1 MSEDDVNQ
9 ASPSPDVSRLP
20 DPGPSAGPR
29 IYVEDSRA
37 LPLVSVA
44 IALRSGASSDPPGKE
59 GLTRVMVRMLRR
71 GCRGFSSH
79 EFEETIDA
87 LGAELSADVSSS
99 VITLHADVISR
110 SLDRLVDILATMM
123 AEPTFDDV
131 ELGKLLR
138 ETQGEIVE
146 ARDSDRS
153 LATRHFRRL
162 VFEDHPYGRR
172 VGGTIPSVL
181 ALSQSDVRAH
191 HALHF
196 TRGNVALAFAGDV
209 REGHAVELGERLLSR
224 LPAGPP
230 ASSALAAPQRRGKR
244 RLVFVDKPERTQ
256 TQILMGEVG
265 SHPRDADHIPLH
277 VATTIFG
284 GTFTSRMMRS
294 IRSERGWS
302 YGAYAR
308 LPYDKER
315 DAFSMWTF
323 PAAKDAAECIALEL
337 DLLTAWREKGISG
350 RELAF
355 AKRYLVRSHAFDVDT
370 PQKRVHQRLDVDLF
384 DLPADYHTHYVDHVQ
399 SVTLDEVNEATRHRI
414 STDDLVVAVVG
425 THAEIGE
432 AVANAVPGL
441 AKVEVVAYDAE

>member
-1 MSEDDVNQ
+1 MSEDDVSH
-9 ASPSPDVSRLP
+9 APSHVEETKPSRALAN
-20 DPGPSAGPR
+20 GEPR
-29 IYVEDSRA
+29 IFVEDSRA
-37 LPLVSVA
+37 LPLVSIAV
-44 IALRSGASSDPPGKE
+44 ALRSGAASDPVGKD

-71 GCRGFSSH
+71 GCRGMSSH
-79 EFEETIDA
+79 EFEETVDA
-87 LGAELSADVSSS
+87 LGAEISADVSSS

-110 SLDRLVDILATMM
+110 SLDRVVDLMAKMM

-146 ARDSDRS
+146 ARDNDRS

-162 VFEDHPYGRR
+162 VFENHAYGRR

-181 ALSQSDVRAH
+181 GLTQADVRAC
-191 HALHF
+191 HARHF
-196 TRGNVALAFAGDV
+196 QRGNIAIAFAGDV
-209 REGHAVELGERLLSR
+209 REARAAELAQRLVGA
-224 LPAGPP
+224 LPAGSAVPSEI
-230 ASSALAAPQRRGKR
+230 ASPERQGKR

-256 TQILMGEVG
+256 TQILLGEVG
-265 SHPRDADHIPLH
+265 SHPRDTDHIALH

-284 GTFTSRMMRS
+284 GTFTSRMMRA
-294 IRSERGWS
+294 IRSDRGWS

-308 LPYDKER
+308 LPYDKQR

-323 PAAKDAAECIALEL
+323 PAAKDAAACIALEL
-337 DLLTAWREKGISG
+337 ELLQAWREKGISA

-355 AKRYLVRSHAFDVDT
+355 AKRYLVRSHAFDIDT
-370 PQKRVHQRLDVDLF
+370 PQKRVHQRLDIDLF
-384 DLPADYHTHYVDHVQ
+384 DLPADYHDKYVDHVQ
-399 SVTLDEVNEATRHRI
+399 AVTLDEANEATRRRI
-414 STDDLVVAVVG
+414 SSDDLVVSVVG

-432 AVANAVPGL
+432 AVASAVPGL

>member
-1 MSEDDVNQ
+1 LSHAAPPVAVAAPRKARTDDE
-9 ASPSPDVSRLP
+9 
-20 DPGPSAGPR
+20 PR

-44 IALRSGASSDPPGKE
+44 VALRTGASSDPIGKE

-71 GCRGFSSH
+71 GCRGMSSH
-79 EFEETIDA
+79 EFEETVDS
-87 LGAELSADVSSS
+87 LGAEISADVSAS
-99 VITLHADVISR
+99 VITLHADVITR
-110 SLDRLVDILATMM
+110 SLDRVVDLLAKMM

-138 ETQGEIVE
+138 ETEGEIVE
-146 ARDSDRS
+146 ARDNDRS

-162 VFEDHPYGRR
+162 VFENHPYGRR
-172 VGGTIPSVL
+172 LGGTIPSVL
-181 ALSQSDVRAH
+181 ALKQADVRAQ

-196 TRGNVALAFAGDV
+196 RRGNVAIAFAGDV
-209 REGHAVELGERLLSR
+209 RDARAAELAARLLAA
-224 LPAGPP
+224 LPAGPSA
-230 ASSALAAPQRRGKR
+230 ASDLVSPERHGKR

-256 TQILMGEVG
+256 TQILLGEVG

-284 GTFTSRMMRS
+284 GTFTSRMMRAV
-294 IRSERGWS
+294 RSERGWS

-308 LPYDKER
+308 LPYDKQR

-323 PAAKDAAECIALEL
+323 PAAKDAATCIALEL
-337 DLLTAWREKGISG
+337 ELLHAWREKGISA

-355 AKRYLVRSHAFDVDT
+355 AKRYLVRSHAFDIDT
-370 PQKRVHQRLDVDLF
+370 PQKRVHQQLDVDLF
-384 DLPADYHTHYVDHVQ
+384 DLPADYHDRYIDNVQ
-399 SVTLDEVNEATRHRI
+399 AVTLDQANDATRHRI

>member
-1 MSEDDVNQ
+1 MSEDDVSH
-9 ASPSPDVSRLP
+9 APSHVEETK
-20 DPGPSAGPR
+20 PSHALANGEPR
-29 IYVEDSRA
+29 IFVEDSRA
-37 LPLVSVA
+37 LPLVSIAV
-44 IALRSGASSDPPGKE
+44 ALRSGAASDPVGKE

-71 GCRGFSSH
+71 GCRGMSSH
-79 EFEETIDA
+79 EFEETVDA
-87 LGAELSADVSSS
+87 LGAEISADVSSS

-110 SLDRLVDILATMM
+110 SLDRVVDLMAKMM

-146 ARDSDRS
+146 ARDNDRS

-162 VFEDHPYGRR
+162 VFENHAYGRR

-181 ALSQSDVRAH
+181 GLTQADVRAC
-191 HALHF
+191 HARHF
-196 TRGNVALAFAGDV
+196 QRGNIAIAFAGDV
-209 REGHAVELGERLLSR
+209 REARAAELAERLVGG
-224 LPAGPP
+224 LPAGRAVPSEI
-230 ASSALAAPQRRGKR
+230 ASPERQGKR

-256 TQILMGEVG
+256 TQILLGEVG
-265 SHPRDADHIPLH
+265 SHPRDTDHIALH

-284 GTFTSRMMRS
+284 GTFTSRMMRA
-294 IRSERGWS
+294 IRSDRGWS

-308 LPYDKER
+308 LPYDKQR

-323 PAAKDAAECIALEL
+323 PAAKDAAACIALEL
-337 DLLTAWREKGISG
+337 ELLQAWREKGISA

-355 AKRYLVRSHAFDVDT
+355 AKRYLVRSHAFDIDT
-370 PQKRVHQRLDVDLF
+370 PQKRVHQRLDIDLF
-384 DLPADYHTHYVDHVQ
+384 DLPADYHDKYVDNVQ
-399 SVTLDEVNEATRHRI
+399 AVTLDEANEATRHRI
-414 STDDLVVAVVG
+414 SSDDLVVSVVG

-432 AVANAVPGL
+432 AVASAVPGL

>member
-1 MSEDDVNQ
+1 
-9 ASPSPDVSRLP
+9 VSHAAPIDTATPRAERAG
-20 DPGPSAGPR
+20 DGPR
-29 IYVEDSRA
+29 LFVEDSPA
-37 LPLVSVA
+37 LPLVSIAV
-44 IALRSGASSDPPGKE
+44 ALRSGAASDPVGKE

-71 GCRGFSSH
+71 GCRGMRSH
-79 EFEETIDA
+79 EFEETIDSM
-87 LGAELSADVSSS
+87 GAEISADVSSS
-99 VITLHADVISR
+99 VITLHADVITR
-110 SLDRLVDILATMM
+110 SLDRLVDLMATMM

-131 ELGKLLR
+131 EIGKLLR

-146 ARDSDRS
+146 ARDNDRS

-162 VFEDHPYGRR
+162 VFEDHSYGRR

-181 ALSQSDVRAH
+181 GLSQSDVRAH
-191 HALHF
+191 HARHF
-196 TRGNVALAFAGDV
+196 TRNNVAIAFAGDV
-209 REGHAVELGERLLSR
+209 RPDRAAELAERLLAG
-224 LPAGPP
+224 LPPGPSEP
-230 ASSALAAPQRRGKR
+230 SEITSPERRGKR

-256 TQILMGEVG
+256 TQILLGEVG

-284 GTFTSRMMRS
+284 GTFTSRMMRA

-308 LPYDKER
+308 LPYDKQR

-323 PAAKDAAECIALEL
+323 PAAKDAAACITLEL
-337 DLLTAWREKGISG
+337 ELLQSWREKGITA

-355 AKRYLVRSHAFDVDT
+355 AKRYLVRSHAFDIDT
-370 PQKRVHQRLDVDLF
+370 PQKRVHQQLDVDLF
-384 DLPADYHTHYVDHVQ
+384 DLPADYHDKYIEHVQ
-399 SVTLDEVNEATRHRI
+399 SVTLDEANEATRRRI
-414 STDDLVVAVVG
+414 STDDLVVSVVG

-432 AVANAVPGL
+432 AVATAVPGL